1 MSASINKWTSNDDK
15 EKVYEDARK
24 DLVKCHNA
32 ECDFLEYFRDIPG
45 VPLPAVY
52 YARRLESDLA
62 VSGVIIIE
70 DLSEKRHIGG
80 FVQSPNDTQISNVVK
95 HFAAYHKHL
104 LCLETDEWRCA
115 VGGPAHLDGSL
126 QAMYPK
132 VWSDLENMCPG
143 K

>member
-1 MSASINKWTSNDDK
+1 M
-15 EKVYEDARK
+15 YEDARK

-80 FVQSPNDTQISNVVK
+80 FVQSPNDTQVRLRAIVARSSRPC
-95 HFAAYHKHL
+95 FGFRSA
-104 LCLETDEWRCA
+104 T
-115 VGGPAHLDGSL
+115 S
-126 QAMYPK
+126 
-132 VWSDLENMCPG
+132 
-143 K
+143 